1 MPLARILTLN
11 PEQAKEFAQQLYD
24 LGFDV
29 EVADPNEPTSG
40 FADLEIEFAV
50 CDQQQVL
57 GRAAAIATQ
66 LRAEVVVFP
75 QAIPPLPK
83 AIAGIDYSTLSP
95 AHAPLSEPER
105 PPHIS
110 EIPDFAPQNSIFN
123 SVEKVE
129 GPPDTIPVSPSWPQ
143 WRERAGDLRRGLI
156 AILVFVLN
164 RIRNVFFAS
173 RRACAVGFYNV
184 RRALRIR
191 SAQAHA
197 SWNYHRAEMRRR
209 RTEAKSTAALRL
221 AAQPQELQRIQAE
234 NARLLAEIERLR
246 IEVPHRSPVPEKT
259 AKTSQV
265 PLAAET
271 QRPEQ
276 SRPDQSK
283 EKTEQPRRAK
293 AATASPSLSVH
304 LPGALAGALAAS
316 LVYLAAVVFGNLHAV
331 KPLSGSLKTV
341 AVEQQTP
348 FGPTTIHGSPSVA
361 VSGTETA
368 NSAPATKAANATQ
381 TPATAEPPQ
390 APATVGSPQSEALP
404 RVQPRAAATTR
415 RSKPSPGWHRFRHR
429 SGSSQDSD
437 NGDVND
443 VVVRHFAPQKPITQT
458 AQQRGGLRRY
468 SDQ

>member
-57 GRAAAIATQ
+57 GRAAAIAAQ

-95 AHAPLSEPER
+95 AHVPLSEPER

-209 RTEAKSTAALRL
+209 RTEAKSTAALRP

>member
-24 LGFDV
+24 LGFNV

-40 FADLEIEFAV
+40 LADLEIEFAV

-75 QAIPPLPK
+75 HAIPPLPK
-83 AIAGIDYSTLSP
+83 AIAGVDYSTLSP
-95 AHAPLSEPER
+95 AHASLSEQER
-105 PPHIS
+105 PPDIS
-110 EIPDFAPQNSIFN
+110 EIPDFALQNSIFN
-123 SVEKVE
+123 SVENVE
-129 GPPDTIPVSPSWPQ
+129 RPDTLPVSPSRPLL
-143 WRERAGDLRRGLI
+143 RERAGDLKRGLI
-156 AILVFVLN
+156 AILVFVIN
-164 RIRNVFFAS
+164 RIQNVFFAS
-173 RRACAVGFYNV
+173 RRASAVGFHNV
-184 RRALRIR
+184 RRSLRIR

-197 SWNYHRAEMRRR
+197 FWNYRKAEMKRRRAE
-209 RTEAKSTAALRL
+209 AKNVAALRP
-221 AAQPQELQRIQAE
+221 AAQPQELQKIQAE

-246 IEVPHRSPVPEKT
+246 IEALHYSPAPEKT

-276 SRPDQSK
+276 SRPDQSR
-283 EKTEQPRRAK
+283 EKTEQPRGAK

-316 LVYLAAVVFGNLHAV
+316 LVYLAAVVFGNLHAI
-331 KPLSGSLKTV
+331 KPLSGTLKTA

-368 NSAPATKAANATQ
+368 NSAPATKAVNATQ

-390 APATVGSPQSEALP
+390 PPTTVESRQSEAPP
-404 RVQPRAAATTR
+404 RVQPRSAATTR

-437 NGDVND
+437 NGNVDD

-458 AQQRGGLRRY
+458 AQQRGGIRRY